1 MASPRPE
8 LRIPP
13 LNQGDQLS
21 HSEFER
27 RRGLHPEIKK
37 AELINGL
44 VFLEM
49 TVGPAHADVHKMV
62 MTLLGVYEARH
73 PETQALDN
81 ATVVLGDDEVQPDA
95 LLSRREGG
103 RAVLGDQNIQGPP
116 ELVIEVAASSSAYE
130 ANLKRLLYEGAGV
143 EEYAVLQIFEQQ
155 VDWWVARGDRFQRVL
170 PDSAGVFSSTLF
182 DGLRLNATAI
192 WAGDMAA
199 VLAALD

>member
-81 ATVVLGDDEVQPDA
+81 ATVVLGNDEVQPDA
-95 LLSRREGG
+95 LLRRREGG

-116 ELVIEVAASSSAYE
+116 ELVIEVAASSSAD
-130 ANLKRLLYEGAGV
+130 AQI
-143 EEYAVLQIFEQQ
+143 LQGHNFFGHNSLQDYVTAIFEQQ

-170 PDSAGVFSSTLF
+170 PDSAGVFSSTEF
-182 DGLRLNATAI
+182 EGLRLNATAI
-192 WAGDMAA
+192 WAGEMAA